1 MCVSSRCDTVF
12 NGAPACSRA
21 RSSTG
26 RQLVGPGSTIAAPA
40 APCSSA
46 AAIRFGRPR
55 NWRSIH
61 DTPAASRCAGLITG
75 HGLYWR
81 HRVMPH
87 PDSST
92 VLASGA
98 RIVKETA
105 HLNDGVRRLATG
117 LQSVIACEEL
127 HRRRL
132 DRAESFT
139 RDIAGA
145 DGRGEVIGHR
155 IGGAGTPPSP
165 GDGETRSKLV

>member
-12 NGAPACSRA
+12 NGAPAC
-21 RSSTG
+21 SSTG

-61 DTPAASRCAGLITG
+61 DTPAASRCAGFITG

-92 VLASGA
+92 VLASVA
-98 RIVKETA
+98 RLVVETA
-105 HLNDGVRRLATG
+105 NLTDVVSRLATG
-117 LQSVIACEEL
+117 LRSVIAFEEL
-127 HRRRL
+127 HMLRL

-139 RDIAGA
+139 SYIAGA
-145 DGRGEVIGHR
+145 DGRVEVIGHR
-155 IGGAGTPPSP
+155 IGSADTPPSP
-165 GDGETRSKLV
+165 G